1 LDRQGIPDPAGRW
14 GVVGILDFDAAVEM
28 DRACAEL
35 VVAKRLHRQRQQ
47 GRPFLGEH
55 GGHLALGRAVDAGIS
70 PALLPAIEIDL
81 GRVRVLEAIDDPGML
96 KRLLAAK
103 AAVLW
108 LFVAPFC
115 SLLAIAEGI
124 SHHDL
129 LTLVTS
135 VVAICVIPVGC
146 LPVAALIGIRWPYHA
161 LQIRYRWEH
170 RQPIGRMI
178 VRWAVLTLV
187 PYVVVPALA
196 ILMAIPALVVLVRAH
211 EGNSHVV
218 NFINAFGKDVG
229 LHVTVGSRP
238 MSTSMFILC
247 VAITCGVAVLT
258 WRLGRM
264 ANLRLIRRRREVLTE
279 WLTDPTMG

>member
-1 LDRQGIPDPAGRW
+1 MPESFRSALG
-14 GVVGILDFDAAVEM
+14 
-28 DRACAEL
+28 AEL
-35 VVAKRLHRQRQQ
+35 GQA
-47 GRPFLGEH
+47 FS
-55 GGHLALGRAVDAGIS
+55 S
-70 PALLPAIEIDL
+70 PYLVPSTVITNALLMAGAWFLLPRGWSFTITSPLAFPMVLASWMYADVPSTNVL
-81 GRVRVLEAIDDPGML
+81 APDRVRVLEAIDDPKML
-96 KRLLAAK
+96 NRLLAAK

-115 SLLAIAEGI
+115 SFLAIAEGL

-129 LTLVTS
+129 LILVTA

-178 VRWAVLTLV
+178 VRWAVLTLM

-196 ILMAIPALVVLVRAH
+196 ILMAVPALVVLVRAH

-218 NFINAFGKDVG
+218 NFINAFGKNVG

-238 MSTSMFILC
+238 MSTSMFVLC

-258 WRLGRM
+258 WRLGRT